1 MSLSPTDYLNIM
13 KFYKINVSNMGKKE
27 IKMVAED
34 ILANKLCKCIKKITP
49 LLKKEQNA
57 IAVCK
62 KSVLHRKQI
71 KSFGFRCKKR
81 ARFIPK
87 NGTNK
92 NLAKY
97 KTRRVNNKRRTKD
110 TRKKS
115 SYNKN

>member
-1 MSLSPTDYLNIM
+1 MSLSHKDYLNIM
-13 KFYKINVSNMGKKE
+13 KFYKIDASNMGKKAV
-27 IKMVAED
+27 KLVAED

-49 LLKKEQNA
+49 SLKKEQNA

-62 KSVLHRKQI
+62 KSVLHTKKF

-87 NGTNK
+87 KGTNI

-97 KTRRVNNKRRTKD
+97 KVRTIKK
-110 TRKKS
+110 TRKKKPS
-115 SYNKN
+115 KKN

>member
-27 IKMVAED
+27 IKFAAED

-49 LLKKEQNA
+49 LLKKEENA

-87 NGTNK
+87 KGTNK

-97 KTRRVNNKRRTKD
+97 KTRRAKYKTRRANKTH
-110 TRKKS
+110 KK
-115 SYNKN
+115 N

>member
-13 KFYKINVSNMGKKE
+13 KFYKIDVSNMGKNE

-62 KSVLHRKQI
+62 KSVLHTKKI

-81 ARFIPK
+81 ARFITK
-87 NGTNK
+87 IGTNK

-97 KTRRVNNKRRTKD
+97 KRVRKNETRRRNK
-110 TRKKS
+110 TRKK
-115 SYNKN
+115 N

>member
-13 KFYKINVSNMGKKE
+13 KFYKIDVSNMGKKE
-27 IKMVAED
+27 IKMAAED

-49 LLKKEQNA
+49 LLKKEENA

-87 NGTNK
+87 KGTNK

-97 KTRRVNNKRRTKD
+97 KTRRAKYKTRRANKTH
-110 TRKKS
+110 KK
-115 SYNKN
+115 N